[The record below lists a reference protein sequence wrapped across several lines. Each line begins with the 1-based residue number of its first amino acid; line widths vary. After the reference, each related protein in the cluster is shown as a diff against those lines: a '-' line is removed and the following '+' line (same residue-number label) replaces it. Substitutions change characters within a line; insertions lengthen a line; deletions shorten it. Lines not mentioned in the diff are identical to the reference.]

1 MARAFL
7 TFFWTSLGYDTLA
20 VAEYGMPW
28 AAMISGIG
36 FLGRALPKLSLPH
49 GEVVVEA
56 YLGVAPDRWMP
67 VFM

>member
-1 MARAFL
+1 VNVEVL
-7 TFFWTSLGYDTLA
+7 WTLDLKGLLDLPDQ
-20 VAEYGMPW
+20 GIPW

-36 FLGRALPKLSLPH
+36 FLGLALPQLTFPD

-56 YLGVAPDRWMP
+56 YGGVAPERWMP